1 MRLEKHEWYMRIAEV
16 VALRGTCLRRQVGC
30 VLVDYRGHILST
42 GYNGV
47 PRGAK
52 HCNQEAS
59 ALLDTYDT
67 IYPFSCPAAKEG
79 TGSNLGG
86 CRAIHAEQNA
96 LLQCPDVEK
105 IMYCYTT
112 VEPCEHCTKLLLNT
126 GCQAVLFRDRYDANG
141 LHHWVSADR
150 PPNSWGLVARP

>member
-96 LLQCPDVEK
+96 LLQCRDVEE
-105 IMYCYTT
+105 IFACYTT

-126 GCQAVLFRDRYDANG
+126 GCQVVLYRQPYKGSGRY
-141 LHHWVSADR
+141 HWLEAGNDEDLWRVLTR
-150 PPNSWGLVARP
+150 P